1 MEQPISKY
9 KISRGRAPYNQP
21 NQIDI
26 HVGNV
31 IRIRRVMLK
40 MSQAELGKRLGL
52 TFQQIQKYEKGLNRV
67 GASRLWDISQV
78 LDFPIEKFFA
88 SMDKDV
94 INSSPRNLILSQDYN
109 YNPYVDDDPIYNLD
123 NLKLLFAI
131 DKIRNDDIVN
141 DLRSLIGNLAK
152 IV

>member
-1 MEQPISKY
+1 MEQPISKNQ
-9 KISRGRAPYNQP
+9 ISRGRTPDNQP

-26 HVGNV
+26 HVGNI

-40 MSQAELGKRLGL
+40 ISQAELGKRLGL

-94 INSSPRNLILSQDYN
+94 INSSPRNLILSQEYN
-109 YNPYVDDDPIYNLD
+109 YNLYTIW
-123 NLKLLFAI
+123 I
-131 DKIRNDDIVN
+131 I
-141 DLRSLIGNLAK
+141 
-152 IV
+152 